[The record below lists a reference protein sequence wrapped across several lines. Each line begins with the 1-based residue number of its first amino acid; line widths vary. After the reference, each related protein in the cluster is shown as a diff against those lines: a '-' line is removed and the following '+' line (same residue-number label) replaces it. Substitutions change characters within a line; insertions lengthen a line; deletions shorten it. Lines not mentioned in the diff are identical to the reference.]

1 MANPYTQQIKDLVI
15 SRPCEFSY
23 QEIGAQFNLTG
34 EQVRCI
40 ARQHGL
46 VGYFRGTKAGGNNVI
61 MGVSDS
67 PVRSL
72 EEAIMREPTSDDL
85 ARLRQICEERG
96 LPFDRWGVYWDKTRE
111 SSIAFYNKKAVE
123 EDQAR
128 QEEFLKRLEQ
138 PAPKAQKKP
147 VLTKNLAIPA
157 NFDVHISKLCELIHT
172 GNQYG
177 IDKAVSQVLAVAEE
191 HQREFDHFQVSDV
204 LLPLGNDIIHFDSN
218 ARTST
223 GGTPQDSASS
233 VETAVEHASE
243 MYIRLIEEYAKT
255 RTVWLCHVHSNHDRV
270 NGWHVSRYVAAWF
283 RNHPRVK
290 WSNAGMSQQH
300 RKYFIFGDSL
310 IMFHHGEA
318 KEEKLMGVIEAEARL
333 AVSQTK
339 RTYVYQGHRHH
350 KETNRRGMNTEN
362 IERDYSSLTVVR
374 AGSGADNRLHVEMV
388 RSPSPADT
396 WHSQQLFIN
405 MPAIE
410 TFIHD
415 QHGQKHRLTTWL

>member
-1 MANPYTQQIKDLVI
+1 MRDATKEEQQRIEREL
-15 SRPCEFSY
+15 
-23 QEIGAQFNLTG
+23 QA
-34 EQVRCI
+34 
-40 ARQHGL
+40 A
-46 VGYFRGTKAGGNNVI
+46 GYPIDWKIDWV
-61 MGVSDS
+61 
-67 PVRSL
+67 
-72 EEAIMREPTSDDL
+72 
-85 ARLRQICEERG
+85 RLRNENGGVTDSIMLVNRQAIIQEE
-96 LPFDRWGVYWDKTRE
+96 
-111 SSIAFYNKKAVE
+111 S
-123 EDQAR
+123 R
-128 QEEFLKRLEQ
+128 QEEFLKRLQ
-138 PAPKAQKKP
+138 AAAPKAQKKP

-339 RTYVYQGHRHH
+339 RTYVYQGHTHH
-350 KETNRRGMNTEN
+350 KQVSRRGINTEN
-362 IERDYSSLTVVR
+362 IEKDHSSLTVVR
-374 AGSGADNRLHVEMV
+374 AGSGAENRLHVETV

-396 WHSQQLFIN
+396 WHSQSLFLN